1 MAGLV
6 KRRPRRAIKI
16 SKAAQLLSCSSESI
30 RTGAIGRFTLFKQDP
45 AKRNSAWLV
54 YEAEV
59 IDFIDRREREA
70 TVY

>member
-6 KRRPRRAIKI
+6 RRAPKRAIKI
-16 SKAAQLLSCSSESI
+16 SKAAQMMACSSESI
-30 RTGAIGRFTLFKQDP
+30 RTGAIGKFTLFKQSP
-45 AKRNSAWLV
+45 TKRNSAWLV

-59 IDFIDRREREA
+59 LDFIDRREREA